1 MNYVRFSLLRP
12 LNLQFFAADNGGGD
26 GGTATGAAAENTAA
40 ATTAAG
46 QSATTEQKNEQNAEN
61 KALSAEDIKKLIQ
74 SSTDRATAE
83 LGKQIAALKKENSE
97 LKKQNMSAEEVKK
110 LEAEEREKTLA
121 AREKDL
127 LDRENRLFAIKAIK
141 EIGLDDGSE
150 RALSLVDFV
159 MAEKQED
166 ITERVKAFNALVQG
180 FVSAKVDEKFKSIG
194 RTPNGAAQSAETKKE
209 TSVAETLGKR
219 RAEQAKQSNDVL
231 NMYLGGKK

>member
-1 MNYVRFSLLRP
+1 M
-12 LNLQFFAADNGGGD
+12 ADENA
-26 GGTATGAAAENTAA
+26 TTTGAAAENAA
-40 ATTAAG
+40 AAQATEAG
-46 QSATTEQKNEQNAEN
+46 QSAQAQQTEQNNEN
-61 KALSAEDIKKLIQ
+61 KPLTAEEIKKLIQ
-74 SSTDRATAE
+74 SSTDRATAD
-83 LGKQIAALKKENSE
+83 LGKQIAALKKENE
-97 LKKQNMSAEEVKK
+97 TLKKQNMTAEEAKK
-110 LEAEEREKTLA
+110 FEVEEREKTLA
-121 AREKDL
+121 AKEKDL

-180 FVSAKVDEKFKSIG
+180 FVTAQVDAKFKSIG
-194 RTPNGAAQSAETKKE
+194 RTPNGSTQSTESKKE
-209 TSVAETLGKR
+209 TTVAETLGKR